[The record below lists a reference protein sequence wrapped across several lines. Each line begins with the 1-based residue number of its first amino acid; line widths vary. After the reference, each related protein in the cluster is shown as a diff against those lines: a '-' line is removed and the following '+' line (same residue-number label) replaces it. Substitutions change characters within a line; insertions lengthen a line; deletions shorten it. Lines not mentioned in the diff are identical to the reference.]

1 MISLNQVSLR
11 RGSKLLFENATL
23 QAHAGHRVGLVGANG
38 SGKSSLFAMLL
49 GKLEADEGVLNI
61 SSTDRI
67 SHVAQESPSGTRSA
81 VDFVVDGD
89 HELRKVQ
96 TAIELAEQK
105 GRSGRLHTLY
115 E

>member
-49 GKLEADEGVLNI
+49 GKLE
-61 SSTDRI
+61 
-67 SHVAQESPSGTRSA
+67 
-81 VDFVVDGD
+81 
-89 HELRKVQ
+89 
-96 TAIELAEQK
+96 
-105 GRSGRLHTLY
+105 
-115 E
+115 